1 MIVKEYKNGAII
13 YLENQIELFNSN
25 AIVDDYIK
33 KYNFNESE
41 IFNFPNERLVITP
54 EDETYIADAM
64 ARKLAN
70 EKTYIELV
78 ESKFDIS
85 DPFCFENKKIGDRIE
100 NGYMKLINI
109 LLFLRKDCKSK
120 ELITINLCDTRFHMV
135 LAIELIRSITKMSNK
150 AVLSIVNKFVFDAV
164 CKKIDSGVI

>member
-41 IFNFPNERLVITP
+41 IFNFPNEKLVITP

-70 EKTYIELV
+70 EKTYI
-78 ESKFDIS
+78 
-85 DPFCFENKKIGDRIE
+85 
-100 NGYMKLINI
+100 
-109 LLFLRKDCKSK
+109 
-120 ELITINLCDTRFHMV
+120 
-135 LAIELIRSITKMSNK
+135 
-150 AVLSIVNKFVFDAV
+150 
-164 CKKIDSGVI
+164 